1 MDFKIDTATGDI
13 DLSTNDLVL
22 LDHIEAVAQHLRIRL
37 RFFLGEWFLDQRVGI
52 PYVEKI
58 LGKVGRRENV
68 VRAIFRKVILTT
80 PGVEALRS
88 LDLTYTGET
97 RLLTLEFDADIVGAD
112 EPISFLEEMVI

>member
-1 MDFKIDTATGDI
+1 MDFKLTSGGDL
-13 DLSTNDLVL
+13 DFSTDDLVL

-52 PYVEKI
+52 PYFEKI

-68 VRAIFRKVILTT
+68 VRSILRKAILDTS
-80 PGVEALRS
+80 GVEALRS
-88 LDLTYTGET
+88 LSLTYTGET

-112 EPISFLEEMVI
+112 QPITFIEEMII